1 MIKPILMATLAAATL
16 AGCGSAQLAVAPQ
29 VQTVVPAPQPYAA
42 IVERHR
48 LAHGFNGVVLVGQGT
63 QVLALVSTGV
73 ADAEAGLPVTAQ
85 TRFET
90 GSMSKWVA
98 AIVVMRLVD
107 RGLLSLDAPIT
118 RYLPDYRPDTGAR
131 LTLRHLMSH
140 SSGVPNDIAA
150 ARKADP
156 SVATQVMTQA
166 EAVRRYA
173 SGDLAFAP
181 GTQWDYSHSNWLIVQ
196 AIAEQVGGKPYPQL
210 VRDELTGPLGLEG
223 SGIFSGDSAQVPG
236 MARGYS
242 ALKPGPQARINPIPA
257 YMAMAGGFY
266 STAPDL
272 LRLLQ
277 GVLAGPL
284 LSPEAR
290 RTLMTT
296 QMPDQHYALGGR
308 IRTETIAGQPREI
321 AWEDGS
327 NGGFRAIARRV
338 LADGHSVVVLNN
350 SSDDHLLLGQMADE
364 LLAES
369 YAGP

>member
-1 MIKPILMATLAAATL
+1 MIKPILMATLAAVML
-16 AGCGSAQLAVAPQ
+16 GGCGSAPQAQGVAPAP
-29 VQTVVPAPQPYAA
+29 PAYTA

-48 LAHGFNGVVLVGQGT
+48 VSHGFNGVVLVGQGE

-107 RGLLSLDAPIT
+107 RGLLSLAAPIT
-118 RYLPDYRPDTGAR
+118 RYLPDYRADTGAR

-140 SSGVPNDIAA
+140 SSGVPNGIGA

-156 SVATQVMTQA
+156 SVVSQVLPQA

-210 VRDELTGPLGLEG
+210 VHDELTAPLGMRD
-223 SGIFSGDSAQVPG
+223 SGVFSGDSALVPG

-242 ALKPGPQARINPIPA
+242 ALKPAPLARINPIPA

-327 NGGFRAIARRV
+327 NGGFRAVARRV

-364 LLAES
+364 LLAQS
-369 YAGP
+369 YAVAP